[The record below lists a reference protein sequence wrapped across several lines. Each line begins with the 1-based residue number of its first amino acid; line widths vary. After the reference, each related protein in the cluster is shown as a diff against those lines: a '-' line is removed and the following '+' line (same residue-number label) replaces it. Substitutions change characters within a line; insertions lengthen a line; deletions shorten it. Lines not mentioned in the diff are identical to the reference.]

1 MSADNTVKQ
10 DTFEKKRNN
19 STNLIK
25 ALRNND
31 KKTQI
36 LHFIYKNMALLFFLY
51 DGADNNKD
59 VYMIKK
65 KEFIN
70 NEENEDNIEY
80 DEKIVNTDNINK
92 NTKNETTKQ
101 NKINVKDQTNKWFN
115 TINTEI
121 LTKENKKMSIF
132 IYLDFLNMCREICD
146 NSIKKYKTIFHKLYE
161 NYLKN
166 KTTEIVEQIT
176 CFFEGILILNRYIQ
190 NPFYLN
196 HFNLFETNKYFYEQN
211 LTSNQVNKRFIEDKD
226 KKIMK
231 SVLNKQYDYIDD
243 KNLFNNIN
251 SYILYFFVKDES
263 SGKSIAQILYE
274 ILNNETKTENESK
287 LWTVVNDFMCKNK
300 NAIVL
305 LSVDP
310 VNICNNEST
319 SETKTG
325 PEITT
330 ETTYYSLLFSNK
342 TTTST
347 ITTSSTPT
355 MNKIKE
361 EEDNLESVLEGNYKL
376 ANRQNETNGA
386 DDSLKIE
393 SLINDDFTDFIKS
406 LNIMYIKY
414 ENQITVEQFLY
425 ALALEKPFWFINY
438 LLTCIFI
445 YKKDKCNE
453 YEDESKNNI
462 CHYIVAS
469 SLKQEEKM
477 DLIDKI
483 SNGSNDSSL
492 KKILQNQIKELTS
505 EQGQIVNEQYEQYKK
520 FELSLKSAKS
530 GGDGKGDGKGNKI
543 EVVPNILQIIKDAA
557 DANLLPPPPPSNT
570 NSNKSN
576 ESFNASNENFQPPP
590 PPSNTNSNKSNESF
604 NASNENFQP
613 PPPPSNKEE
622 LEKKKIKK
630 QIEKQIKKQ
639 IKKIEE
645 LEKQIKEKIEELEK
659 EELKKKIEELEKQIK
674 EKKEELE
681 KEELK
686 KKKSELTIQKWRND
700 DNDDSDDSFSSSDNE
715 SESDNLG
722 GGSRRETIGSSWTY
736 KQSGGGSYDKMFKEN
751 NDGNTPFMILM
762 ENGINTEK
770 EKNFIIKIIK
780 DKDIIQLDQEN
791 INGHNMYDILNDNII
806 SLIDENYNINTDNI
820 EIKELVDS
828 FAELCQQ
835 NTE

>member
-1 MSADNTVKQ
+1 
-10 DTFEKKRNN
+10 
-19 STNLIK
+19 
-25 ALRNND
+25 
-31 KKTQI
+31 
-36 LHFIYKNMALLFFLY
+36 
-51 DGADNNKD
+51 
-59 VYMIKK
+59 
-65 KEFIN
+65 
-70 NEENEDNIEY
+70 
-80 DEKIVNTDNINK
+80 
-92 NTKNETTKQ
+92 
-101 NKINVKDQTNKWFN
+101 
-115 TINTEI
+115 
-121 LTKENKKMSIF
+121 
-132 IYLDFLNMCREICD
+132 
-146 NSIKKYKTIFHKLYE
+146 
-161 NYLKN
+161 
-166 KTTEIVEQIT
+166 
-176 CFFEGILILNRYIQ
+176 
-190 NPFYLN
+190 
-196 HFNLFETNKYFYEQN
+196 
-211 LTSNQVNKRFIEDKD
+211 
-226 KKIMK
+226 
-231 SVLNKQYDYIDD
+231 
-243 KNLFNNIN
+243 
-251 SYILYFFVKDES
+251 
-263 SGKSIAQILYE
+263 
-274 ILNNETKTENESK
+274 
-287 LWTVVNDFMCKNK
+287 
-300 NAIVL
+300 
-305 LSVDP
+305 
-310 VNICNNEST
+310 
-319 SETKTG
+319 
-325 PEITT
+325 
-330 ETTYYSLLFSNK
+330 
-342 TTTST
+342 
-347 ITTSSTPT
+347 
-355 MNKIKE
+355 
-361 EEDNLESVLEGNYKL
+361 LEGNYKL

-557 DANLLPPPPPSNT
+557 DANLLPPPPPSN
-570 NSNKSN
+570 
-576 ESFNASNENFQPPP
+576 
-590 PPSNTNSNKSNESF
+590 
-604 NASNENFQP
+604 
-613 PPPPSNKEE
+613 KEE

-639 IKKIEE
+639 I
-645 LEKQIKEKIEELEK
+645 
-659 EELKKKIEELEKQIK
+659 KKIEELEKQIK